1 MSSNIK
7 YHLYLSEDERCTGSH
22 TIHSM
27 FQDTKAYPNSMK
39 IFTVQNLRRSKIPDY
54 VTGTP
59 TLVLLEKQTA
69 YQGDDVIRYLSDL
82 IEKSKATLPPP
93 PPIKTQGEGDKS
105 SLDVTTLLEQS
116 GALRPEQPINRRQ

>member
-1 MSSNIK
+1 
-7 YHLYLSEDERCTGSH
+7 
-22 TIHSM
+22 M

-69 YQGDDVIRYLSDL
+69 YQGDDVIRY
-82 IEKSKATLPPP
+82 
-93 PPIKTQGEGDKS
+93 
-105 SLDVTTLLEQS
+105 
-116 GALRPEQPINRRQ
+116 